1 MIRQEAWP
9 FYRTS
14 SGVRLGWE
22 LEEPKGPKGPKGYRE
37 DEGHLAAHVGGDE
50 MVDPEGQHCPVLK
63 TLKAGMI
70 AESYLD
76 LNRRPRQAGGAVA

>member
-1 MIRQEAWP
+1 MIRKEAWP

-14 SGVRLGWE
+14 SGVRLCWE
-22 LEEPKGPKGPKGYRE
+22 LEEPKGPKGCRE

-50 MVDPEGQHCPVLK
+50 MVDPEGQHYPVLK